1 MKKIILLCVSI
12 LFLATIESGCSNVSI
27 DNSEKEKV
35 KQENTALK
43 SKQKELEETNKM
55 LKEKV
60 ENSEKNSNNNEKS
73 SQNGTQE
80 KHTNQVQLTEFQL
93 S

>member
-1 MKKIILLCVSI
+1 
-12 LFLATIESGCSNVSI
+12 
-27 DNSEKEKV
+27 
-35 KQENTALK
+35 
-43 SKQKELEETNKM
+43 M